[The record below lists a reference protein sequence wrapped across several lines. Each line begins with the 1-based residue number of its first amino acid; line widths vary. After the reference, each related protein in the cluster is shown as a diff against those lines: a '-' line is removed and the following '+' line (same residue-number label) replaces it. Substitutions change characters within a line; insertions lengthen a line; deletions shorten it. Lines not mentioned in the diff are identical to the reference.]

1 MKKEKM
7 VSYTLETLPP
17 ITDEEL
23 EEMKRMAARPDSE
36 IDFSDIPRITEE
48 QAKLAVRGWANHPG
62 RAKNRKSDAA

>member
-1 MKKEKM
+1 MTKRM
-7 VSYTLETLPP
+7 VSYTRETLPKP
-17 ITDEEL
+17 SDEEL
-23 EEMKRMAARPDSE
+23 KRLASMRNAD